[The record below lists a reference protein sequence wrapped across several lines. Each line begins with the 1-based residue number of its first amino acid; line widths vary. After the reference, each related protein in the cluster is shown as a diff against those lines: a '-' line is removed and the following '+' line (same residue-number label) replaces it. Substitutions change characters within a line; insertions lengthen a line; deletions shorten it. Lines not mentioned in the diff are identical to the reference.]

1 MSFVK
6 KVVDDSMDIWNQCL
20 NHPFLQEMATG
31 TLPEEKM
38 KVYMIQ
44 DSLYLRDYARMYAA
58 AIYNSHT
65 IHDIQLYY
73 MLLGFVTE
81 GESVTR
87 LNYLKKFGLTDED
100 IDKMSPLPENKA
112 YTSHMLKYAEK
123 GEIPEILM
131 AVLPC
136 LFSYVY
142 IFRKLVE
149 TIPDIEKSKYID
161 IIHDYSIDDY
171 VKTCEDFGKFTEEKC
186 KGLSEERKS
195 ELLKIFRI
203 SSECELN
210 FWEMAYKD
218 YKN

>member
-6 KVVDDSMDIWNQCL
+6 HVVDDSIDIWNQCL
-20 NHPFLQEMATG
+20 NHPFLQEMSRG

-38 KVYMIQ
+38 KLYMIQ

-58 AIYNSHT
+58 AIYNS
-65 IHDIQLYY
+65 QLYY

-87 LNYLKKFGLTDED
+87 LKYLKKYGLTDND
-100 IDKMSPLPENKA
+100 IDKMTKLPENKA
-112 YTSHMLKYAEK
+112 YTNHMLKYAEK
-123 GEIPEILM
+123 GDIPEILM

-149 TIPDIEKSKYID
+149 TVSDIEKSKYID
-161 IIHDYSIDDY
+161 IINDYSIDEY

-186 KGLSEERKS
+186 KNCSEERKK
-195 ELLKIFRI
+195 ELLKIFRQ
-203 SSECELN
+203 SSEHELQ
-210 FWEMAYKD
+210 FWEMSYKD